1 MQVSYALL
9 SAFNAGNA
17 DQIWC
22 HMNITVA
29 FFIYWFISPLL
40 SFIIYD
46 IMLYIY
52 IYEQLFLFAFF
63 DV

>member
-9 SAFNAGNA
+9 SAFNAGNV

-52 IYEQLFLFAFF
+52 IYIYTSNYFYLPF
-63 DV
+63 